1 MRYQREKYAHPLEF
15 TTDPGTTRLLASG
28 LDRAKRPQPGSG
40 KLVFLFY
47 FCLTNRN
54 IHTHQMSAIPLKTR
68 RPIRVL
74 VADDDADD
82 RQMIQEALE
91 ESFLSPSLY
100 VVENGEQLLNYLL
113 RKGIYANPDLSPR
126 PGLILLDLNMP
137 FMDGMKA
144 LQRIKGDP
152 ELAEIPVVILTTSQ
166 SPDDIAKAYRL
177 GSNSFI
183 TKPVSF
189 TGLLHAI
196 RSLGQYW
203 FDVVE
208 LPR

>member
-1 MRYQREKYAHPLEF
+1 M
-15 TTDPGTTRLLASG
+15 
-28 LDRAKRPQPGSG
+28 
-40 KLVFLFY
+40 
-47 FCLTNRN
+47 
-54 IHTHQMSAIPLKTR
+54 
-68 RPIRVL
+68 
-74 VADDDADD
+74 ADDDADD
-82 RQMIQEALE
+82 RQMIQEALQ
-91 ESFLSPSLY
+91 ESFLSPSLFE
-100 VVENGEQLLNYLL
+100 VENGEQLLDYLQ
-113 RKGIYANPDLSPR
+113 RKGAYANPELSPR

-144 LQRIKGDP
+144 LQKIKSDP
-152 ELAEIPVVILTTSQ
+152 ELSDIPVVILTTSQ
-166 SPDDIAKAYRL
+166 SPEDIANAYRL

-189 TGLLHAI
+189 SGLLQAI

>member
-1 MRYQREKYAHPLEF
+1 
-15 TTDPGTTRLLASG
+15 
-28 LDRAKRPQPGSG
+28 
-40 KLVFLFY
+40 
-47 FCLTNRN
+47 
-54 IHTHQMSAIPLKTR
+54 
-68 RPIRVL
+68 
-74 VADDDADD
+74 
-82 RQMIQEALE
+82 MIQEALE
-91 ESFLSPSLY
+91 ESFLSPSLFA
-100 VVENGEQLLNYLL
+100 VENGEQLLNYLQ
-113 RKGIYANPDLSPR
+113 RKGAYANPELSPR

-144 LQRIKGDP
+144 LQKIKSDP
-152 ELAEIPVVILTTSQ
+152 TIADIPVVILTTSQ
-166 SPDDIAKAYRL
+166 SPEDIAKAYRL

-189 TGLLHAI
+189 SGLVQAI